1 MANEPLVDAPETASS
16 TALVSLDGGRRQE
29 DGFRTGTQRPLA
41 HFVTQL
47 IACERRL
54 AAYRSRRQ
62 AEPADASERYGRAG
76 TTAATGG
83 RRFEKTV

>member
-1 MANEPLVDAPETASS
+1 MANEVLVDAPHISPS
-16 TALVSLDGGRRQE
+16 TALVSLDGGCRQD
-29 DGFRTGTQRPLA
+29 DGPRAGRQRPLA

-54 AAYRSRRQ
+54 AAYRPRRQ